1 MTSSFS
7 NREREPRDQTLS
19 AVSLNG
25 MNTRKH
31 TLKAGVPISRTLQLV
46 KFKVVEQREKR
57 RMK

>member
-7 NREREPRDQTLS
+7 NRERELSDQTLS

-31 TLKAGVPISRTLQLV
+31 TLKAGVPVSHTLQLV
-46 KFKVVEQREKR
+46 IFRVVEQREKW

>member
-7 NREREPRDQTLS
+7 NRERELRDQTLS

-31 TLKAGVPISRTLQLV
+31 TLKAGVPLQLV